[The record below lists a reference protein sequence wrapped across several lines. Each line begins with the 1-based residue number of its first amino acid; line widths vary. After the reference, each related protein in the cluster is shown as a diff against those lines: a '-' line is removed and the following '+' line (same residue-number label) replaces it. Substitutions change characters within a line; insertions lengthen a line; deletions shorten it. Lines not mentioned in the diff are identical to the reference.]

1 MNAPHVS
8 EPPLSDATVNGS
20 RNLTTFESDS
30 DRDQLL
36 FRDGIEPRTPPW
48 CLRFRERIAFERP
61 FPIQQRAIPALLND
75 RDLIVHSRAGS
86 GKTVALSIAFLQRLK
101 IARRTHELFVAL
113 SAHMGIQ
120 PLLLVGGT
128 HLRADI
134 ARLTEDVQLV
144 VSTPGRTL
152 AMVRR
157 GALRTDELEV
167 VCLDEAHEFVPRD
180 FENVLLELFQLFQRR
195 PQVACFSLILPADF
209 LALSDKLMR
218 DPVTIRVE

>member
-1 MNAPHVS
+1 MGK
-8 EPPLSDATVNGS
+8 LI
-20 RNLTTFESDS
+20 
-30 DRDQLL
+30 LL
-36 FRDGIEPRTPPW
+36 QSLI
-48 CLRFRERIAFERP
+48 CASISFERP

-86 GKTVALSIAFLQRLK
+86 GKTVALSIAFLQRLSPAAARK
-101 IARRTHELFVAL
+101 GPQILVLTPATEIARRTHELFVAL

-195 PQVACFSLILPADF
+195 PQVACFSPILPADF